1 MRSARWRRSFNGA
14 RTLQPRAH
22 YIGAQRLNISGDR
35 VFGFVNCSGF
45 ITPNASA
52 RTRGILLATVPEKI
66 V

>member
-1 MRSARWRRSFNGA
+1 MPAGA
-14 RTLQPRAH
+14 SLFAAFHRAH
-22 YIGAQRLNISGDR
+22 YINAQRPNISGER

-45 ITPNASA
+45 ISPNAST

>member
-1 MRSARWRRSFNGA
+1 MQSARWRRSFNGTP
-14 RTLQPRAH
+14 RRAH
-22 YIGAQRLNISGDR
+22 YIGAQRLNISGGR

-45 ITPNASA
+45 ISPNASA